1 MNPKVNSLPSYLQ
14 TYCLLLF
21 YIQLMELSEDNAKQK
36 LVTYLPSILM
46 KKKNENSF
54 TVEFSLNNKKISNP
68 QTHRERLVGGGGGGA
83 SK

>member
-1 MNPKVNSLPSYLQ
+1 
-14 TYCLLLF
+14 
-21 YIQLMELSEDNAKQK
+21 MELSEENAKQK

-68 QTHRERLVGGGGGGA
+68 QTHRERLAGGGGCLKIAYLEFLA
-83 SK
+83 SSDEGHSR